1 MHVCTC
7 VKAQDFEL
15 TLDVTTLMSST
26 AAAAAAAGVEDT
38 AVKVDISFGEFSALL
53 AG

>member
-1 MHVCTC
+1 MPFIHVCTC
-7 VKAQDFEL
+7 VQAQDFEL
-15 TLDVTTLMSST
+15 TLDVSTLMSST
-26 AAAAAAAGVEDT
+26 AAAGVEDT